1 MLSLKYGR
9 LSDYLK
15 KQGSVAIAFSGGVDS
30 SVLAA
35 VAFRALGSKAIA
47 ITLDSPTMARSELRL
62 SRALARSIG
71 IKQVVVKHDELSSK
85 EFSSNPINRCYY
97 CKGEMARVLKKVA
110 AEHKAK
116 AIIEGTNADD
126 LHGHRPGYK
135 ALKEKGILSPF
146 AELGFTKRD
155 IRGLSRKL
163 NLPVSEKP
171 PNACLSSRIPYGSR
185 ITRKKLD
192 LIQKAEDYVRRLGV
206 GQLRV
211 RMHGDVARI
220 EVDEKEF
227 AVVLKNRT
235 KIAERLRK
243 LGFKHVALD
252 LSGYRAGSMN

>member
-1 MLSLKYGR
+1 MLSLKYRR

-15 KQGSVAIAFSGGVDS
+15 KQGSVAVAFSGGVDS

-71 IKQVVVKHDELSSK
+71 IRHVVVKHTELSNK
-85 EFSSNPINRCYY
+85 KFVSNPRDRCYY
-97 CKGEMARVLKKVA
+97 CKSEMVKVLRKVA
-110 AEHKAK
+110 AELGLDAV
-116 AIIEGTNADD
+116 IEGTNADD

-163 NLPVSEKP
+163 NLPISEKP